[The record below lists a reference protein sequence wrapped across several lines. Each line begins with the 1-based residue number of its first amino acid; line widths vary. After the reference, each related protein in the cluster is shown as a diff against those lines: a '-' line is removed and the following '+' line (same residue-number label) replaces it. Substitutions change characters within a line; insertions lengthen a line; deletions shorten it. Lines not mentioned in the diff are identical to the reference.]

1 MPNCRTCS
9 PWCQRCHKKAEF
21 KFPVECPDCGW
32 YNPFE
37 REVCAKCGRVLEH
50 DDTKAVTHLNAE
62 VKKACFFCTPFEKP
76 LCGDCLKEGRTK
88 ICPECGTYA
97 ISSRKVCKRCGHEF
111 EDQSSAPPQARPA
124 P

>member
-21 KFPVECPDCGW
+21 KFPVEGPDCGW
-32 YNPFE
+32 DNPYE
-37 REVCAKCGRVLEH
+37 REVCAKCGRELEH

-88 ICPECGTYA
+88 LCPDCGAYVLG
-97 ISSRKVCKRCGHEF
+97 SRDTCRKCGHRF
-111 EDQSSAPPQARPA
+111 SGSS
-124 P
+124 